1 MVLEH
6 NKDIKR
12 VQGVIIFTSAYD
24 MNKGFLTKYPDL
36 VMAVTDEFSDLTKKF
51 NQVIKKIESQ
61 TRYKYNGV
69 KDSEWTPKV
78 VSDCGS

>member
-6 NKDIKR
+6 NKHIKR

-69 KDSEWTPKV
+69 KDSE
-78 VSDCGS
+78 